1 MALLT
6 PEDLI
11 NIERQLQKADSTVRG
26 VTGFDIKGVC
36 ETLYGTSLA
45 MKK

>member
-11 NIERQLQKADSTVRG
+11 NIERQLKEADSTVRR
-26 VTGFDIKGVC
+26 VTGFDIKESVKP
-36 ETLYGTSLA
+36 S
-45 MKK
+45 MVIPSP